1 MDRYMHSPNP
11 RRFYRS
17 RDRMIAGVVGGLA
30 DQFGWDPTM
39 TRIVVG
45 IMFLTGFFT
54 GLILAAYLVMWWVTP
69 VRPYAPRDLGP
80 EEEAFWRNVSDRPA
94 DTFSSLK
101 HRFRSLDDRLANVE
115 RTVTSEE
122 WRLRRQFKDLEGA

>member
-17 RDRMIAGVVGGLA
+17 RDRMIAGVAGGIA
-30 DQFGWDPTM
+30 DQFGWDPTL

-45 IMFLTGFFT
+45 VMFLTGFFT
-54 GLILAAYLVMWWVTP
+54 GLILAAYLVIWWVTP
-69 VRPYAPRDLGP
+69 VRPYQPRDLGP
-80 EEEAFWRNVSDRPA
+80 DEERFWRNVSDRPA
-94 DTFSSLK
+94 ETFSSLK
-101 HRFRSLDDRLANVE
+101 YRFRSLDDRLANIE

-122 WRLRRQFKDLEGA
+122 WRLRRQFKDLEGS